1 VSPHGELGRGR
12 GGPRD
17 VGLHIQRCRQRRAR
31 DADRRGRRPRA
42 TIELIAHNRHSASVR
57 ATPAAGSS
65 SPDTSF
71 YRTLAEGG
79 MAEVDLGKLAE
90 QKSTDP
96 KVQEFAA
103 MMVKDH
109 SAANE
114 KLESLASSNRI
125 PLPDTLDASHEETK
139 TRLEALSGD
148 GFNKSYIETQVGAP
162 DRQASSGG
170 RAYARQRGGRQEREP
185 LGLAVEQPAQL
196 HLGALEDVT
205 ALRRETPSGAVDVKI
220 EHRHRR
226 AERLGLAP
234 PTLERRSF
242 QGCGDGAGRTPR
254 EHARLEIERI
264 ARLHDLGGPTTRIG
278 LARGTYAPAGLAFH
292 AAQPCARYAS
302 AKAATGFRHVPLD
315 PT

>member
-1 VSPHGELGRGR
+1 VSPHGELGHGR

-148 GFNKSYIETQVGAP
+148 GFNKSYIETQLKAHEKTV
-162 DRQASSGG
+162 DLLEKEISSGQD
-170 RAYARQRGGRQEREP
+170 A
-185 LGLAVEQPAQL
+185 
-196 HLGALEDVT
+196 D
-205 ALRRETPSGAVDVKI
+205 
-220 EHRHRR
+220 
-226 AERLGLAP
+226 
-234 PTLERRSF
+234 
-242 QGCGDGAGRTPR
+242 
-254 EHARLEIERI
+254 
-264 ARLHDLGGPTTRIG
+264 
-278 LARGTYAPAGLAFH
+278 
-292 AAQPCARYAS
+292 
-302 AKAATGFRHVPLD
+302 AKAFAQSVL
-315 PT
+315 PTVKHHLEAARTLASEAGVKNASR